1 MTALNRFQMTI
12 KRFLI
17 PSVII
22 SIVLF
27 TLNLTGVDSVINKQN
42 DDTTNLTKYVQAQRS
57 IVQNYFGY
65 PDVEEMYK
73 QSIYYMVGALKDTT
87 LQIEGTPIDTTFPG
101 IEISSI
107 RDSYENFESAY
118 LYVANNSPEEDMNRL
133 TEFAIRGLFS
143 TLDPHSVFIEARDSE
158 VDQENFAG
166 KFQGIGVQFNIIEDT
181 ITVITAIAG
190 GPSDQL
196 GIQSG
201 DRIIEIE
208 DSSSV
213 GFNNEQVVSRLRG
226 EKGTKVDVTIIR
238 PGVSNP
244 LYFTITRDD
253 IPLYTVDSSY
263 MLDDQTGYIKINRFA
278 ATTHDEFMQAMD
290 ELKPLGM
297 ERLVLDLRGNPGGYL
312 GQAVAIAEEFFPRGT
327 ELVATKSRHNRFTQ
341 EYFSR
346 KDGIF
351 EDKPVIVLV
360 DEGAASASE
369 IVSGALQDHDRALIV
384 GRRTFG
390 KGLVQQQYELID
402 KSMVRVTISRY
413 MTPSGRV
420 IQKPFTEG
428 GGEEYAYEIYQR
440 NDNAMN
446 DAVEFVDEIP
456 DSLQY
461 KTDAGRIVY
470 GGGGIVPDYIIQ
482 QDTSRSG
489 YLINFA
495 IRKRVSFDFVRD
507 YLDENGDE
515 FRTEWESDFEDFRNN
530 FKWSDENIDAFKSAM
545 FTEGL
550 VITEGITSPE
560 YRSDSLFVPP
570 GYFEEVSW
578 MVEGRMKAEIARQVW
593 GMKYFYPIV
602 NDYFDTTLKEA
613 MTLWDAVGRLEKLA
627 KGETSLNDVSNLDP
641 DGGS

>member
-1 MTALNRFQMTI
+1 MTALIRFQMTI

-27 TLNLTGVDSVINKQN
+27 SLNFFGIDKVINPDN

-65 PDVEEMYK
+65 PDVELMYQK
-73 QSIYYMVGALKDTT
+73 SIHYMVEALTDST
-87 LQIEGTPIDTTFPG
+87 LKIDGTPIDTTFTG
-101 IEISSI
+101 IEITSI

-118 LYVANNSPEEDMNRL
+118 LYIANNSPDEDMNRL
-133 TEFAIRGLFS
+133 TEYAIRGLFS
-143 TLDPHSVFIEARDSE
+143 TLDPHSVFIEAKESE
-158 VDQENFAG
+158 ADQENFAG
-166 KFQGIGVQFNIIEDT
+166 KFQGIGVQFNIIQDS

-201 DRIIEIE
+201 DRIVAID
-208 DSSSV
+208 DSTSV

-226 EKGTKVDVTIIR
+226 EKGTIVKVTIIR
-238 PGVSNP
+238 PGVRNP
-244 LYFTITRDD
+244 LYFIITRDD

-290 ELKPLGM
+290 DLKPQGM
-297 ERLVLDLRGNPGGYL
+297 NRLILDLRGNPGGYL
-312 GQAVAIAEEFFPRGT
+312 GQAVAIAEEFFPKGT

-420 IQKPFTEG
+420 IQKPFNEG
-428 GGEEYAYEIYQR
+428 GGEEYAYEIYRR

-461 KTDAGRIVY
+461 KTDAGRTVY

-482 QDTSRSG
+482 ADTTRSG
-489 YLINFA
+489 FLINFA
-495 IRKRVSFDFVRD
+495 IRKRISFDFVRD
-507 YLDENGDE
+507 YLDENGDK
-515 FRTEWESDFEDFRNN
+515 FRAEWESDFERFRTDFSWTENEMTQ
-530 FKWSDENIDAFKSAM
+530 FKTKL
-545 FTEGL
+545 TQEGL
-550 VITEGITSPE
+550 VITNDVNSPD
-560 YRSDSLFVPP
+560 YRNDSLFVPQ
-570 GYFEEVSW
+570 GYFEEVAW
-578 MVEGRMKAEIARQVW
+578 MAEGRMKAEIARQVW
-593 GMKYFYPIV
+593 GMKYFYPVV

-613 MTLWDAVGRLEKLA
+613 MTLWEAVNKLDKLA
-627 KGETSLNDVSNLDP
+627 KGEASLEDITNINP
-641 DGGS
+641 DGGN

>member
-593 GMKYFYPIV
+593 GMKYFYPVV

-627 KGETSLNDVSNLDP
+627 NGETSLNNVSNIDP
-641 DGGS
+641 DGGR

>member
-1 MTALNRFQMTI
+1 MTI

-17 PSVII
+17 PSAII

-27 TLNLTGVDSVINKQN
+27 TLNFAGIDDVITPEN

-65 PDVEEMYK
+65 PDVEIMY
-73 QSIYYMVGALKDTT
+73 QTSIKYMVAAIEDSTLKID
-87 LQIEGTPIDTTFPG
+87 GTPIDTTFSG
-101 IEISSI
+101 IEIESI
-107 RDSYENFESAY
+107 RDAYENFESAY
-118 LYVANNSPEEDMNRL
+118 LYVANNSPDEDMGRL
-133 TEFAIRGLFS
+133 TEYAIRGLFS
-143 TLDPHSVFIEARDSE
+143 TLDPHSVYIEARESE

-201 DRIIEIE
+201 DRIVEIE
-208 DSSSV
+208 DSSAV
-213 GFNNEQVVSRLRG
+213 GFSNEDVVNRLRG
-226 EKGTKVDVTIIR
+226 EKGTEVDVTIVR
-238 PGVSNP
+238 PGVQNP

-253 IPLYTVDSSY
+253 IPLYTVDASY
-263 MLDDQTGYIKINRFA
+263 MLDEQTGYIKINRFA
-278 ATTHDEFMQAMD
+278 ATTHDEFMEAMGD
-290 ELKPLGM
+290 LRGEGM
-297 ERLVLDLRGNPGGYL
+297 DRLVLDLRGNPGGYL

-327 ELVATKSRHNRFTQ
+327 ELVATTSRHGRFTQ

-346 KDGIF
+346 KDGVF
-351 EDKPVIVLV
+351 LDKPVIVLV

-413 MTPSGRV
+413 STPSGRV

-428 GGEEYAYEIYQR
+428 GGEEYAYEIYRR

-470 GGGGIVPDYIIQ
+470 GGGGIVPDYIINP
-482 QDTSRSG
+482 DTSRSG
-489 YLINFA
+489 YMINFA
-495 IRKRVSFDFVRD
+495 IRKRISFDFVRD
-507 YLDENGDE
+507 YLDENGEE
-515 FRTEWESDFEDFRNN
+515 FRAEWESDFENFRTNFEWDDADMLRFKNRLIKEGMVIDDAITTPDFRN
-530 FKWSDENIDAFKSAM
+530 
-545 FTEGL
+545 
-550 VITEGITSPE
+550 
-560 YRSDSLFVPP
+560 DSLFVPQ
-570 GYFEEVSW
+570 GYFEEVAW
-578 MVEGRMKAEIARQVW
+578 MAEGRMKAEIARQVW
-593 GMKYFYPIV
+593 GMQYFYPVV

-627 KGETSLNDVSNLDP
+627 KGETSMNDISNVNP
-641 DGGS
+641 DGSQY

>member
-101 IEISSI
+101 IEITSI

-593 GMKYFYPIV
+593 GMKYFYPVV

-627 KGETSLNDVSNLDP
+627 NGETSLNNVSNIDP
-641 DGGS
+641 DGGR

>member
-1 MTALNRFQMTI
+1 MTALIRFQMTI

-27 TLNLTGVDSVINKQN
+27 SLNFFGIDKVINPDN

-65 PDVEEMYK
+65 PDVELMYQK
-73 QSIYYMVGALKDTT
+73 SIHYMVEALTDST
-87 LQIEGTPIDTTFPG
+87 LKIDGTPIDTTFTG
-101 IEISSI
+101 IEITSI

-118 LYVANNSPEEDMNRL
+118 LYIANNSPDEDMNRL
-133 TEFAIRGLFS
+133 TEYAIRGLFS
-143 TLDPHSVFIEARDSE
+143 TLDPHSVFIEAKESE
-158 VDQENFAG
+158 ADQENFAG
-166 KFQGIGVQFNIIEDT
+166 KFQGIGVQFNIIQDS

-201 DRIIEIE
+201 DRIVAID
-208 DSSSV
+208 DSTSV

-226 EKGTKVDVTIIR
+226 EKGTIVKVTIIR
-238 PGVSNP
+238 PGVRNP
-244 LYFTITRDD
+244 LYFIITRDD

-290 ELKPLGM
+290 DLKPQGM
-297 ERLVLDLRGNPGGYL
+297 NRLILDLRGNPGGYL
-312 GQAVAIAEEFFPRGT
+312 GQAVAITEEFFPKGT

-420 IQKPFTEG
+420 IQKPFNEG
-428 GGEEYAYEIYQR
+428 GGEEYAYEIYRR

-461 KTDAGRIVY
+461 KTDAGRTVY

-482 QDTSRSG
+482 ADTTRSG
-489 YLINFA
+489 FLINFA
-495 IRKRVSFDFVRD
+495 IRKRISFDFVRD

-515 FRTEWESDFEDFRNN
+515 FRAEWESDFERFRTDFSWTENEMTQ
-530 FKWSDENIDAFKSAM
+530 FKTKL
-545 FTEGL
+545 TQEGL
-550 VITEGITSPE
+550 VITNDVNSPD
-560 YRSDSLFVPP
+560 YRNDSLFVPQ
-570 GYFEEVSW
+570 GYFEEVAW
-578 MVEGRMKAEIARQVW
+578 MAEGRMKAEIARQVW
-593 GMKYFYPIV
+593 GMKYFYPVV

-613 MTLWDAVGRLEKLA
+613 MTLWEAVNKLDKLA
-627 KGETSLNDVSNLDP
+627 KGKSSLEDITNINP
-641 DGGS
+641 DGGN